1 MASNNVN
8 NAVLEAAK
16 TASTSFP
23 SCPRSVP
30 KKYHHPEACLS
41 KPSRPNG
48 GDVTRNSTYK
58 KLLNGGVGASLVPNE
73 ETRICPIHESESLE
87 SATAIQGFDTTWI
100 VENTSSKVAVVA
112 WVVKGVE
119 VSPFEPNLSPMDD
132 PKCLL
137 QPGGEHVAIEQ

>member
-16 TASTSFP
+16 TASASFP
-23 SCPRSVP
+23 SCPSGVL

-48 GDVTRNSTYK
+48 GDVTRNMTYK
-58 KLLNGGVGASLVPNE
+58 KLLNSGVGASLVPNE

-100 VENTSSKVAVVA
+100 VENTSTKVAVVA

-137 QPGGEHVAIEQ
+137 QPGGECVVLEQ